1 MSSASFRVAAV
12 ASATCNDTTPYG
24 DHVSTTSRSHNPSLL
39 LPRGIVRFPGVDP
52 VGKPL
57 TLFGD
62 QLTVVGVVGNIRHEG
77 LSRDVESEIYLPY
90 LQENEFFMH
99 LAVRTA
105 VERAS
110 MTSAIRARR
119 ATKVDPMVAL
129 RYE

>member
-1 MSSASFRVAAV
+1 
-12 ASATCNDTTPYG
+12 
-24 DHVSTTSRSHNPSLL
+24 
-39 LPRGIVRFPGVDP
+39 